1 MQKRGAAMSSDRS
14 MGVRQGSQ
22 TGREGKPSP
31 VGAKQHPSRRSRR
44 GVPALLDWIEEAE
57 AVNHTSAA
65 NILIA
70 VLIVV
75 VAVLTAT
82 RLGWLPP

>member
-1 MQKRGAAMSSDRS
+1 MSSDRS
-14 MGVRQGSQ
+14 MGVPQGSE

-31 VGAKQHPSRRSRR
+31 VAAKRRPFRRSCR
-44 GVPALLDWIEEAE
+44 GIPALLDWIEEAE
-57 AVNHTSAA
+57 AVNRTSAS
-65 NILIA
+65 NILIT